1 MKFLSVLSLIFSAVG
16 GQASFPTLETP
27 PIGANITYRTHVCE
41 NFLEYAVGVADI
53 RDALTG
59 LNLTVGIV
67 DQLNDVYIRFNE
79 DGSINE
85 ESPGI
90 FVVILDELARRG
102 KFSWRDSFGRV
113 LPPSHY
119 GVNPINGA
127 SYSWTDV
134 LHNAVQS
141 YDFSFAEWVHNQ
153 ERRELGISFPV
164 GWYDASTIL
173 VQSSVRDKV
182 KFDIM
187 AFLRPFSNEV
197 WAMICGVFV
206 LSGILY
212 WVIDK
217 IANWGTEN
225 EVNSVLYDMFL
236 ATMTFT
242 QHHMYWDPSGHGKR
256 IFAFSASFWS
266 LVLASAYTANLASFL
281 VSQGQPDEI
290 AKNLAEVEA
299 LGIPLC
305 VRANAAVEASLNARY
320 PNLNLVR
327 DPEFEVIYSKLA
339 QGDCG
344 LLATRPFDF
353 DQFRNDIDL
362 NPECSLQWVGRPDNA
377 NKGGPA
383 TLVDTKNYC
392 TSLITHVLE
401 IHMNEMIDNGFI
413 DQAWQAHLRNQSDHQ
428 CSDGGKEETK
438 DVDGQYSLTV
448 KEVGGIFVFHAGL
461 GLLAI
466 LVALGEKF
474 YSRHRDAKN
483 DIFMASKEA
492 DLQLHEQD
500 RSSQLRASAMTH
512 YKSSADLQRIIQEQK
527 RTSIVGK
534 PRNVGGG
541 LSITRRDSHV
551 DDDIDYGEDVLETI
565 SSLQSEMEKLQNYVV
580 EKRNRAN
587 REPGAGA

>member
-1 MKFLSVLSLIFSAVG
+1 MCKSMKVGFTFLLSLGLAG
-16 GQASFPTLETP
+16 GQAPSLFNP
-27 PIGANITYRTHVCE
+27 PIGSNVTFRTNVCN
-41 NFLEYAVGVADI
+41 NFLDYASGTADI

-59 LNLTVGIV
+59 LELTVGVV
-67 DQLNDVYIRFNE
+67 DQLNDVYIRFNN
-79 DGSINE
+79 DGTINE
-85 ESPGI
+85 ADPGI
-90 FVVILDELARRG
+90 FVVVLDELASRG
-102 KFSWRDSFGRV
+102 SFTWRNSYARI
-113 LPPSHY
+113 LPPTHHGLNAETGKNY
-119 GVNPINGA
+119 T
-127 SYSWTDV
+127 WTDV
-134 LHNAVQS
+134 LFNAVKHF
-141 YDFSFAEWVHNQ
+141 DFSFAEWVHNQ

-164 GWYDASTIL
+164 GWYDSSTIL
-173 VQSSVRDKV
+173 VQSNVEDKV
-182 KFDIM
+182 TFDVT

-197 WAMICGVFV
+197 WGMIVAVFV
-206 LSGILY
+206 VSGILY
-212 WVIDK
+212 WMIDK
-217 IANWGTEN
+217 ISNWGTDN

-290 AKNLAEVEA
+290 ATTLAEVEA

-305 VRANAAVEASLNARY
+305 VRANAAVESSLNARY

-327 DPEFEVIYSKLA
+327 DADFEVIYSKLA
-339 QGDCG
+339 KGECG

-353 DQFRNDIDL
+353 DQFRNNFTL
-362 NPECSLQWVGRPDNA
+362 NPECSLQWVGRPDLI

-428 CSDGGKEETK
+428 CGDGGQEETK
-438 DVDGQYSLTV
+438 DVEGQYSLTV
-448 KEVGGIFVFHAGL
+448 KEVGGIFVFHGAL

-466 LVALGEKF
+466 IVALGEKWFSRRDTMDTIF
-474 YSRHRDAKN
+474 YPKGEEEP
-483 DIFMASKEA
+483 SKR
-492 DLQLHEQD
+492 
-500 RSSQLRASAMTH
+500 RSSGTSANMSH
-512 YKSSADLQRIIQEQK
+512 YKSSADLQRILKEKENK
-527 RTSIVGK
+527 RSSILAR
-534 PRNVGGG
+534 PSMNI
-541 LSITRRDSHV
+541 SN

-565 SSLQSEMEKLQNYVV
+565 TSLQSEMEKLQNYVV
-580 EKRNRAN
+580 EKRNRHN
-587 REPGAGA
+587 GEPAQGA